1 MEEDEFRCWSGG
13 RIEEQAKRPVAWMNY
28 ELMQHLLRY
37 WRNEENMLF
46 MSILLAPAM
55 TLARLHPLLVTSSSI
70 TTLNQPLTLT
80 NLPAD
85 IHFAI
90 FKNLH
95 IVHATCLG
103 LTNTTF
109 YAVLKAIYPGKI
121 SIDPYAYKYSWAK
134 VGLLGNLISQWMRP
148 RMLWD
153 GFVFVTPERYKELE
167 DRDYDLSLQ
176 AQFEEMCK
184 W

>member
-1 MEEDEFRCWSGG
+1 MADNQPWVA
-13 RIEEQAKRPVAWMNY
+13 EQGKLDSQAVHEHSARTSNDVGQATSAVG
-28 ELMQHLLRY
+28 EITFLSLLTP
-37 WRNEENMLF
+37 
-46 MSILLAPAM
+46 SPDIISAQQ
-55 TLARLHPLLVTSSSI
+55 VTSSSI

-80 NLPAD
+80 NFPAD

-121 SIDPYAYKYSWAK
+121 SIDPYAYKYNWAK
-134 VGLLGNLISQWMRP
+134 VGLLGNLISQWMCP

>member
-1 MEEDEFRCWSGG
+1 MMANNQPRVV
-13 RIEEQAKRPVAWMNY
+13 EQG
-28 ELMQHLLRY
+28 ELDSQAAHEHLTPTS
-37 WRNEENMLF
+37 NDVGQATSAVGE
-46 MSILLAPAM
+46 ITLLS
-55 TLARLHPLLVTSSSI
+55 LLTPSPDIISAQQATSSSI
-70 TTLNQPLTLT
+70 ITLNQPLTLS

-85 IHFAI
+85 IHFEI

-121 SIDPYAYKYSWAK
+121 SIDPYAYTYNWAE

-148 RMLWD
+148 RLLWD

-167 DRDYDLSLQ
+167 DRDCDLSLQ

>member
-1 MEEDEFRCWSGG
+1 MANNQR
-13 RIEEQAKRPVAWMNY
+13 RVVEQG
-28 ELMQHLLRY
+28 ELDSQAAHGHLT
-37 WRNEENMLF
+37 
-46 MSILLAPAM
+46 P
-55 TLARLHPLLVTSSSI
+55 TSNDVGQSTSAVGHFLPI
-70 TTLNQPLTLT
+70 ITLNQPLTLS

-121 SIDPYAYKYSWAK
+121 SIDPYAYKYNWAE

-148 RMLWD
+148 RLLWD